1 MTSLW
6 RNRKV
11 PAIAVA
17 AVILGG
23 AVAISYA
30 SYALAPEPVASS
42 TLGEGWQCHRVAGFF
57 TTCSQES
64 RAEPMAPRYVPVDF
78 RRVSEGSCYP
88 SAPLPD
94 LEEVSRQAANIRA
107 AGSFT
112 RG

>member
-1 MTSLW
+1 MTSFW
-6 RNRKV
+6 PGRTAAQIRGNRKV
-11 PAIAVA
+11 LAVA

-23 AVAISYA
+23 AVAI

-64 RAEPMAPRYVPVDF
+64 RAEPRYVPVDF

-94 LEEVSRQAANIRA
+94 LGEVSRQAANIRA
-107 AGSFT
+107 AG
-112 RG
+112 

>member
-11 PAIAVA
+11 LAVA
-17 AVILGG
+17 AVILAG

-30 SYALAPEPVASS
+30 LAPQPVANS
-42 TLGEGWQCHRVAGFF
+42 TLGEGWQCHRVAGFY

-94 LEEVSRQAANIRA
+94 LGEVSRQAANIRA
-107 AGSFT
+107 AG
-112 RG
+112 

>member
-1 MTSLW
+1 VASFW

-30 SYALAPEPVASS
+30 LAPEPVESS
-42 TLGEGWQCHRVAGFF
+42 TLGEGWQCHQVVGFF

-64 RAEPMAPRYVPVDF
+64 RVDPMAPRYVPVDF
-78 RRVSEGSCYP
+78 RRVREGSCYP
-88 SAPLPD
+88 SAPLLD
-94 LEEVSRQAANIRA
+94 LGEVSRQATNIRA
-107 AGSFT
+107 AEV
-112 RG
+112 R

>member
-11 PAIAVA
+11 LAVA

-30 SYALAPEPVASS
+30 LAPQPVASS
-42 TLGEGWQCHRVAGFF
+42 TLGEGWQCHRVAGFY

-78 RRVSEGSCYP
+78 RRMSEGSCYP

-94 LEEVSRQAANIRA
+94 LGEVSRQAANIRA
-107 AGSFT
+107 AG
-112 RG
+112 

>member
-1 MTSLW
+1 MTSFW
-6 RNRKV
+6 RNRKFL
-11 PAIAVA
+11 AVA

-23 AVAISYA
+23 AVAI

-78 RRVSEGSCYP
+78 RRVREGSC
-88 SAPLPD
+88 
-94 LEEVSRQAANIRA
+94 
-107 AGSFT
+107 
-112 RG
+112 

>member
-1 MTSLW
+1 MTSFW

-11 PAIAVA
+11 LAVA

-23 AVAISYA
+23 AVAV

-64 RAEPMAPRYVPVDF
+64 RAEPRYVPVDF

-94 LEEVSRQAANIRA
+94 LGEVSRQAANVRA
-107 AGSFT
+107 AG
-112 RG
+112 

>member
-23 AVAISYA
+23 AVAI

-88 SAPLPD
+88 LAPLPD
-94 LEEVSRQAANIRA
+94 LGEVSRQAANIRA
-107 AGSFT
+107 AG
-112 RG
+112 